1 MRLINADELIN
12 KQYRID
18 DSATLST
25 RDVVNIEDIED
36 ALTIQAIP
44 IDVLDKIREEIEM
57 SIYHTINIDGKLFI
71 RLSKVNEIID
81 KQIGEE

>member
-36 ALTIQAIP
+36 APTIQAIP

-57 SIYHTINIDGKLFI
+57 SIYYTINIDGKLFI
-71 RLSKVNEIID
+71 RLSKVNEIIN
-81 KQIGEE
+81 KYR